1 MASPRWRQGRLVQTT
16 KFNILCI
23 RHQNGLDKTAVEAA
37 HAEYQ
42 KAIGSESQWTA
53 ESALRAALRRLD
65 TSPQGMRQSYGMMV
79 NYLYEPDAI
88 EINVEAF
95 TLQGVVAASTAVR
108 RAGRD

>member
-1 MASPRWRQGRLVQTT
+1 
-16 KFNILCI
+16 
-23 RHQNGLDKTAVEAA
+23 
-37 HAEYQ
+37 
-42 KAIGSESQWTA
+42 
-53 ESALRAALRRLD
+53 
-65 TSPQGMRQSYGMMV
+65 MRKSYGMMF